1 MMLTIL
7 LILNLS
13 TIAANLYI
21 FYLVYKNKV
30 SSILTLLITLISY
43 FLSIGVNIEAI
54 FIKAEN
60 EYQLNTLSNIVNYN
74 NTIFTI
80 NLLISITTL
89 IITMIR
95 KITEAVKTKK

>member
-13 TIAANLYI
+13 TIIANLYI

-54 FIKAEN
+54 FTKTEN

>member
-7 LILNLS
+7 LILNLL
-13 TIAANLYI
+13 TTTANLYI

-54 FIKAEN
+54 FTKAEN

>member
-13 TIAANLYI
+13 TIAANLYV

-30 SSILTLLITLISY
+30 SPILTLLITLISY

-54 FIKAEN
+54 FTKAEN

-89 IITMIR
+89 ITTMIR
-95 KITEAVKTKK
+95 KITEAAKTKK